1 MLVPNPSRAVL
12 DVCATNSGV
21 LLEWSC
27 RCRNLHRKK
36 QTPAARPKPAG
47 RRFGEQRRLSGHPVE
62 GKQCGSNRCWLL
74 SLLYSHNLRAY
85 PIAGGE
91 FGCFED
97 RCAHDIIAA
106 QRHDAK
112 EVSCFRQV
120 RVPHDAMIMQN
131 ARGLLLRYFER
142 CHCRSPAS
150 AWGQVKAGGQTTE
163 GRFHFCRRRFSSL
176 ARSRRTRS
184 AGRASTRSERPSSL
198 PEAHPGT
205 QGTYV
210 L

>member
-27 RCRNLHRKK
+27 RCRNLHRKN

-74 SLLYSHNLRAY
+74 SPSSIHTIYERTRLLEASLGASKTGVHT
-85 PIAGGE
+85 
-91 FGCFED
+91 
-97 RCAHDIIAA
+97 IAA

-163 GRFHFCRRRFSSL
+163 GRFHFCRRKVSSL

>member
-1 MLVPNPSRAVL
+1 MQPTAACCSSGLAGAEICAGKSNPR
-12 DVCATNSGV
+12 
-21 LLEWSC
+21 
-27 RCRNLHRKK
+27 R
-36 QTPAARPKPAG
+36 PRPKPAG

-74 SLLYSHNLRAY
+74 SPSSIHTIYERTRLLEASLGASKTGVHT
-85 PIAGGE
+85 
-91 FGCFED
+91 
-97 RCAHDIIAA
+97 IAA

-150 AWGQVKAGGQTTE
+150 AWGQVKAGGRKPQRAGSTFA
-163 GRFHFCRRRFSSL
+163 G
-176 ARSRRTRS
+176 ADSR
-184 AGRASTRSERPSSL
+184 A
-198 PEAHPGT
+198 
-205 QGTYV
+205 
-210 L
+210 